1 MEENLVGPDRQVFFF
16 CPLRLR
22 ELVQLQTGSR
32 ESIIVR
38 EVEHDS
44 KTTRSFY

>member
-1 MEENLVGPDRQVFFF
+1 MEKTWLVQIGKYFL

-22 ELVQLQTGSR
+22 ELVQWQTGSR

-38 EVEHDS
+38 EVEHGS